1 MTFLKTALIS
11 ILFITLLFFV
21 SPTIENYF
29 ADSTNTSHIS
39 SFTDA
44 EITTFKTQIQENTLP
59 EFNEFSKFVQ
69 KIDIQIITKENF
81 LFFSFLGI
89 KENSTVLHNIYGIY
103 NKDTD
108 TIQTFPKITFQISDF
123 KPENKTITLKN
134 ISKFAIPTDAYLM
147 LLPQNIKIFS
157 ENNEQNMVLPNESIT
172 FIFKNSS
179 NTLPPKNAIQR
190 IESIK
195 FGYKANVS
203 Q

>member
-29 ADSTNTSHIS
+29 ADSTNTSNIS

-44 EITTFKTQIQENTLP
+44 EITTFKTQIQKNTLP

-134 ISKFAIPTDAYLM
+134 ISKYAIPTDAYLM

-172 FIFKNSS
+172 FILKNSS
-179 NTLPPKNAIQR
+179 NKLPPKNAIQR